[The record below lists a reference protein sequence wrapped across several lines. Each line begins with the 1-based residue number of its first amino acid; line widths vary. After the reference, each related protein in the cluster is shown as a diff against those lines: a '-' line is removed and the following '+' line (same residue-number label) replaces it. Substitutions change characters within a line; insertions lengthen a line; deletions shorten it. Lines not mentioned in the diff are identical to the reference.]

1 VNLSGKQPRV
11 YLSEMYNP
19 GPFGNAESSLP
30 QLTSNS
36 NSLGSLGPFHNWQP
50 HSSAPSPSDYA
61 TPLRTSQSTS
71 RGRKRKQDENIY
83 PAEAATSPACELP
96 RKKRKSPLSIG
107 QKLAIVCNAIN
118 KEASYSWS
126 FSEFIFYFFR
136 DKDEHGKPVHREQ
149 SHALTVQRFLAG
161 HSRFSPADI
170 LACWFDHKDGRLDLK
185 QIDPK

>member
-1 VNLSGKQPRV
+1 MNLSGKQPCI
-11 YLSEMYNP
+11 YLSEMYNT
-19 GPFGNAESSLP
+19 GPFGNAESSLL
-30 QLTSNS
+30 QLTPNS

-50 HSSAPSPSDYA
+50 HSSALPFVNQPNPSPSDYT

-71 RGRKRKQDENIY
+71 QGQKRKQDENIY

-96 RKKRKSPLSIG
+96 RKKWKSPLSIG

-149 SHALTVQRFLAG
+149 
-161 HSRFSPADI
+161 
-170 LACWFDHKDGRLDLK
+170 
-185 QIDPK
+185 